1 MSSAEKGPKLWK
13 LPPALLVAL
22 LGVAVFMA
30 FFIRANIKAA
40 HIEDI
45 LREEFRAIGSPPG
58 VTLIGE
64 ESLHKPG
71 VVFVG
76 HTYAIRSDFGE
87 VREFYERELASRGW
101 VHNGESRSGDEVVI
115 EYCKQQYATKIDYF
129 VNSVD
134 PARYTLYLDWG
145 INNCH

>member
-1 MSSAEKGPKLWK
+1 MSTEEKDSKLWK
-13 LPPALLVAL
+13 PPPALWMAL
-22 LGVAVFMA
+22 LGVAVFMT
-30 FFIRANIKAA
+30 FVIRANLKAA
-40 HIEDI
+40 HIEDV
-45 LREEFRAIGSPPG
+45 LRGEFSAIASPPG

-76 HTYAIRSDFGE
+76 HTYAIRSDFNSI
-87 VREFYERELASRGW
+87 REFYERELPSRGW
-101 VHNGESRSGDEVVI
+101 VHNSESRSGDELVI

-129 VNSVD
+129 VKSEA

-145 INNCH
+145 INNCR